1 MSTVTKADPA
11 GPAGSARPLS
21 ERRPLGDLSFQ
32 ALTLAAGLLVLVILV
47 LIAVSTSQ
55 QASSWFST
63 EGIKIFSSTWNPR
76 ANQFGALPFIYGT
89 AVTAII
95 ALVMA
100 VPVSVGIAL
109 LLTEVV
115 PPLGPPDRVRDRP
128 AGGGPVGGLGPVGDP
143 GLRAVDP
150 ALYA

>member
-32 ALTLAAGLLVLVILV
+32 ALALAAGLLVLVILV

-63 EGIKIFSSTWNPR
+63 EGVKIFSSTWNPS

-89 AVTAII
+89 AVTAMVN
-95 ALVMA
+95 AASDTLEW
-100 VPVSVGIAL
+100 PS
-109 LLTEVV
+109 LTLTTIFE
-115 PPLGPPDRVRDRP
+115 
-128 AGGGPVGGLGPVGDP
+128 
-143 GLRAVDP
+143 
-150 ALYA
+150 